1 MIVVGMCAGS
11 TALNKVDFGR
21 IKGAKNVSLFIN
33 LLEVPRIEF
42 KTMSTG

>member
-1 MIVVGMCAGS
+1 MTVLGLCAGS

-21 IKGAKNVSLFIN
+21 SKVAKNGNLFIN
-33 LLEVPRIEF
+33 LVEVPRIEF